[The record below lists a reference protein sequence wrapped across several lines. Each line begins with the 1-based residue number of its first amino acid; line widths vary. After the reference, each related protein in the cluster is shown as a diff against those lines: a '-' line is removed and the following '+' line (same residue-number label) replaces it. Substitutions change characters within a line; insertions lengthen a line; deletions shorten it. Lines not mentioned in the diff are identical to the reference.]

1 MQLRH
6 FAFGIC
12 MLGHSPVRPA
22 RDSWALQ
29 LWFHAASGRP
39 FLHVASRRVAVR
51 IATSAFDGWR
61 RLFTSF
67 AFRSKGLSPRG
78 ARGRERLSHRWLD
91 SHLSWGSRS
100 PGLCAVHLAPDF
112 AGAPFSCLIL
122 ASPSPLAQIP
132 VRLKIGISRCRSMG
146 VVAESLDGSA
156 SLPGL
161 PTALLFHRT
170 VLPLPP
176 ELFALVQLPA
186 PQWSSRFQL
195 SAASPPRLA
204 PCRSSLRRLRVVDS
218 CVFALGLFMSGFW
231 PSMTVFPGAV
241 RCALLRRGPLLV
253 AFSRRLCSRRPESSF
268 TFSCHFTQSC
278 LKSCDFLQVLRAAG
292 PFRRDPRAEGVL
304 LSGRC

>member
-1 MQLRH
+1 MVSR
-6 FAFGIC
+6 GISSAV
-12 MLGHSPVRPA
+12 L
-22 RDSWALQ
+22 
-29 LWFHAASGRP
+29 F
-39 FLHVASRRVAVR
+39 HVASRRVAVR
-51 IATSAFDGWR
+51 IVSSAFDGWR

-146 VVAESLDGSA
+146 VVAASFDGSA

-186 PQWSSRFQL
+186 PQWSSR
-195 SAASPPRLA
+195 SSYPPRRRHALRLVVRLSVACASLILA
-204 PCRSSLRRLRVVDS
+204 YLRLVCSCRA
-218 CVFALGLFMSGFW
+218 F
-231 PSMTVFPGAV
+231 
-241 RCALLRRGPLLV
+241 GP
-253 AFSRRLCSRRPESSF
+253 A
-268 TFSCHFTQSC
+268 
-278 LKSCDFLQVLRAAG
+278 
-292 PFRRDPRAEGVL
+292 
-304 LSGRC
+304 